1 MPPLPG
7 WLQIALVAFSVVM
20 FAGTLI
26 GIPYLIVRLPP
37 DHFVRTPARRSPVI
51 HVLRNMLGVVLVLL
65 GIAMLVLPG
74 QGVITILVGLSI
86 LDLPMKTRLIY
97 RILSRPTVKDAIQKL
112 RNRAGK
118 PPLLLPE
125 VE

>member
-7 WLQIALVAFSVVM
+7 WLQIALVVFSVVM
-20 FAGTLI
+20 FVGTLV

-37 DHFVRTPARRSPVI
+37 DHFVRAPVRRSALV
-51 HVLRNMLGVVLVLL
+51 HMLRNVLGVVLVLL

-97 RILSRPTVKDAIQKL
+97 RILSRPTVKDAVQKI
-112 RNRAGK
+112 RAKAGK